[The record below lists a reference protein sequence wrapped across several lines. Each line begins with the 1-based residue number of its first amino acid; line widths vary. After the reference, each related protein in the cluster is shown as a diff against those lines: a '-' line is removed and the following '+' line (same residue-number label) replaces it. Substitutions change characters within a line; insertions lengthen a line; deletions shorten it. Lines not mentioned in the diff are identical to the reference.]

1 MENLPRVVSVALEL
15 TVIISVTTLVWAT
28 VMAGLYQ
35 LIRDGIRQVTV
46 ASQRLARERYVQRT
60 EAGPPVVH
68 PQPTTGH

>member
-1 MENLPRVVSVALEL
+1 MENLPHVLSVALEL
-15 TVIISVTTLVWAT
+15 TVIIFVTTLVWAT

-46 ASQRLARERYVQRT
+46 STQRLAQERYSQRT
-60 EAGPPVVH
+60 ETGPQVVQ

>member
-1 MENLPRVVSVALEL
+1 MENLQQVLSVALE
-15 TVIISVTTLVWAT
+15 VMVMIFVTTLVWAT

-46 ASQRLARERYVQRT
+46 ASPRPAQERYVQRT
-60 EAGPPVVH
+60 ETGPQVVQ